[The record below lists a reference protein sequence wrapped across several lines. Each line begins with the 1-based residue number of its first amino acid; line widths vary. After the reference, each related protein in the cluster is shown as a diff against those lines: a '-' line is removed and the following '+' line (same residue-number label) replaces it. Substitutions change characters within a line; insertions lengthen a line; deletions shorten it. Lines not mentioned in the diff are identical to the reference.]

1 MKAFT
6 FFLFFFCL
14 LETNAQ
20 VAFQKIYSAS
30 PNNSISLYGFPKL
43 TYDGGCITAGEA
55 NNNQNGGIFL
65 MKTDSLGNLKWTKIY
80 NDIFNHVSVR
90 SAIQTQDNGFV
101 VTGSV
106 IDYDSTGNASDAF
119 LMKTDDTGKVLW
131 FKCYGG
137 KEDEAAYSVAQ
148 TKDRGFIMTGGA
160 SGFSYSGM
168 YVIKTDSLGDIIWT
182 KTYSDSS
189 GYFPIGTHIKEVED
203 GYALGGQ
210 YSSGGSSRP
219 PSLIKLDTAGNF
231 LWAKE
236 YKSGFYFDNLKAFN
250 VAKDGYILGGVSA
263 NFNSKHT
270 KDAHLIKTDFAGN
283 VVWANTY
290 SRADFTTQ
298 IIFVMQTNDGGFVAS
313 VHASAQDSNQYIILL
328 KTDPGG
334 AVEWSR
340 RIGQPHLQQGGTV
353 GGQTKDNGYLIA
365 GSLFDPSLPAA
376 YSYNLKTD
384 SLGNAGCFTDSFNFT
399 VTQALPVVSN
409 VGFSI
414 FGTLDSSTSWMPAV
428 LSIEGTD
435 SALCLT
441 TTPISDLPA
450 KKPAKLLVYPNP
462 SKGWVSVESE
472 VPVLEVEIKTILGTS
487 VYKQSSYSEKLSI
500 DLGNQPPGIYFYTIR
515 TKSSIENG
523 KLILQ

>member
-182 KTYSDSS
+182 KTYGDSS

-203 GYALGGQ
+203 GYALGGRN
-210 YSSGGSSRP
+210 YRTGSKTAFC
-219 PSLIKLDTAGNF
+219 LIKLDTAGNF

-236 YKSGFYFDNLKAFN
+236 YKGGFYNELLFDFDIIT
-250 VAKDGYILGGVSA
+250 DGYILAGYSP
-263 NFNSKHT
+263 NFNGST
-270 KDAHLIKTDFAGN
+270 ISRRDAYFIKTDFAGN
-283 VVWANTY
+283 VIWANTY
-290 SRADFTTQ
+290 SRAGYSGS
-298 IIFVMQTNDGGFVAS
+298 IRSVMPTKGNGLIAS
-313 VHASAQDSNQYIILL
+313 LDLSPSSGDLDLFLL
-328 KTDPGG
+328 KTDSVGFI
-334 AVEWSR
+334 EWSKK
-340 RIGQPHLQQGGTV
+340 IGQANLNEAGIIA
-353 GGQTKDNGYLIA
+353 GQTQDEGYMIV
-365 GSLFDPSLPAA
+365 GNIYPFSPSI
-376 YSYNLKTD
+376 T
-384 SLGNAGCFTDSFNFT
+384 F
-399 VTQALPVVSN
+399 
-409 VGFSI
+409 
-414 FGTLDSSTSWMPAV
+414 
-428 LSIEGTD
+428 
-435 SALCLT
+435 
-441 TTPISDLPA
+441 
-450 KKPAKLLVYPNP
+450 
-462 SKGWVSVESE
+462 
-472 VPVLEVEIKTILGTS
+472 
-487 VYKQSSYSEKLSI
+487 
-500 DLGNQPPGIYFYTIR
+500 
-515 TKSSIENG
+515 
-523 KLILQ
+523 